1 MGGNKRWSMPALQPL
16 DTSVSNRQSTH
27 TQGSQELPSPASARK
42 SRGSISGT
50 AYGKTDFGVPTVP
63 AATSNDRRASRR
75 ISRISKLSDVS
86 EVESEK
92 TRSRQMSA
100 SIASDDRK
108 NHRMSRRMS
117 VADNL
122 GEESERRRSRRVS
135 LASVSSSMNRFSMMS
150 RANIDWQQRAEP
162 AEPPKTWDEDRKK
175 ASNWE
180 LQKKML
186 NTGLACKSL
195 HHCNYRAHRLTY
207 HHRCHGFL
215 LHFHSFHVFL
225 RIPFYSNST

>member
-1 MGGNKRWSMPALQPL
+1 MANKRWSMPALQPL
-16 DTSVSNRQSTH
+16 DTSVSNRNSIQ
-27 TQGSQELPSPASARK
+27 TQGSQEPPSPASARK

-63 AATSNDRRASRR
+63 AATSNDRRTSRATNR

-100 SIASDDRK
+100 SMEPGDHK
-108 NHRMSRRMS
+108 NRQSRISRRMS

-135 LASVSSSMNRFSMMS
+135 LASVSSSVNRFSMMS

-186 NTGLACKSL
+186 NTGLACESCI
-195 HHCNYRAHRLTY
+195 H
-207 HHRCHGFL
+207 FL
-215 LHFHSFHVFL
+215 IS
-225 RIPFYSNST
+225 YSC